1 MHREH
6 EEPEADVG
14 ALTRDPA
21 QLAVELRVGAQAHA
35 LVTKK
40 SGKERRTIEYVV
52 QVRVLEAH
60 VAGRHN
66 VYRVAV
72 ESGRWLAAGREL
84 EVTRAE
90 LFARASRAEQAAI
103 ARLVRFVWGGR
114 YRGQQSYRG
123 GRP

>member
-1 MHREH
+1 MI
-6 EEPEADVG
+6 EEPADVG

-21 QLAVELRVGAQAHA
+21 QLAVEIGVGAQAHA
-35 LVTKK
+35 LVTVK
-40 SGKERRTIEYVV
+40 SGKERRTIEDVV

-72 ESGRWLAAGREL
+72 ESERYPAGREL
-84 EVTRAE
+84 EVTRAD
-90 LFARASRAEQAAI
+90 LFARASRDEQAAI
-103 ARLVRFVWGGR
+103 LRLVRFVWGGR

-123 GRP
+123 GRR